1 MNSYNKEFYDWI
13 INKTLKKIKLNNE
26 SKILVITEHDIN
38 LDKYNTNKINITQH
52 YSDNAINKLIK
63 KNLNNNKYDA
73 IIINYI
79 FNNRNINK
87 NKVIELSK
95 KSLKDNGY
103 LIMTLIDDI
112 NINKIFSNKEEI
124 ISDIGIIKYE
134 NDKIIKID
142 DEEKKIVNIK
152 RMTEQ
157 INKMKFINEG
167 ILKLHKISNNT
178 KYNRQSEYSGLMI
191 ILNNIR

>member
-38 LDKYNTNKINITQH
+38 LDKYNVNKINISQH
-52 YSDNAINKLIK
+52 YSDNAVNKLIK
-63 KNLNNNKYDA
+63 KNLNNKYDA

-112 NINKIFSNKEEI
+112 NINKIFSSKEEI
-124 ISDIGIIKYE
+124 ISDIGIIKYG

-178 KYNRQSEYSGLMI
+178 KYNRQSDYSGLMI
-191 ILNNIR
+191 ILNSIK